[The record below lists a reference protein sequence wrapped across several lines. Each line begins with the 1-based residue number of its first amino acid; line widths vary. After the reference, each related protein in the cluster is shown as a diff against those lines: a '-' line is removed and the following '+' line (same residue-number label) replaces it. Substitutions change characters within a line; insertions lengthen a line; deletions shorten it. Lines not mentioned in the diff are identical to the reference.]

1 MLPKA
6 LELAS
11 KIAEKSLPVL
21 KMAKKAVN
29 SAYELSLNEGMKNE
43 RQLFQSTFALLD
55 RKEGMKAFLEK
66 RKARFYNK

>member
-1 MLPKA
+1 
-6 LELAS
+6 
-11 KIAEKSLPVL
+11 
-21 KMAKKAVN
+21 MAKKAVN